1 MYKNK
6 IFILKKG
13 QNKFV
18 NKLFRQQKGD
28 VIIINNLINLFNWK
42 QKSKFEKISKT

>member
-6 IFILKKG
+6 IFILRKG

-18 NKLFRQQKGD
+18 NKLFKQQRED
-28 VIIINNLINLFNWK
+28 IIITTDLINLFNWK
-42 QKSKFEKISKT
+42 QK